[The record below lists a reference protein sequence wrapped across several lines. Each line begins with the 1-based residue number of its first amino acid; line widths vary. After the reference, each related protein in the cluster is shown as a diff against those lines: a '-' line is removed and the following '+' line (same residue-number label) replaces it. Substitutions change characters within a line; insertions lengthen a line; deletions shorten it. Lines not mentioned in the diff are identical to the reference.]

1 MKKIL
6 ACIFA
11 VSIISTAAFSKNF
24 FSQRYFEIKVGTDVD
39 FSNNLFT
46 ANELM
51 VKDLEIDL
59 RKLAQECPENGFNL
73 RAGASPNLGLNLNI
87 KSFHLGID
95 AGVDVYES
103 LTVGK
108 GLFDFLGYG
117 NTIGEESKFTLDNN
131 TEVFAYSQVDL
142 GLKIGKVRFNVK
154 PAVFLPLM
162 SIRGSGGTITVKN
175 DTDGN
180 MIASMDL
187 DMDVYSI
194 AEIEQTADGK
204 IVIDPEK
211 LQAAFTKGY
220 GFDIAGGLGIDVSD
234 SFIIG
239 ANCRI
244 PVLPGHLNY
253 KSNVKSGFD
262 FKMKVT
268 DYQNAEITKQDVAIT
283 STETYLAVHR
293 PLKASLYIDKNML
306 GTLFNLHAAGGVGIR
321 SPFSDQALVYPEY
334 YVGFTLNVFDIFRL
348 GVSTEYTDQ
357 VFIHQVGTT
366 VNIRLIQI
374 DLGLSSQSSDFKKSW
389 SVPGVGAYAY
399 VTVGF

>member
-46 ANELM
+46 ANELL
-51 VKDLEIDL
+51 VQDLEIDL
-59 RKLAQECPENGFNL
+59 KKLAQECPESGFNL
-73 RAGASPNLGLNLNI
+73 RAGANPNLGLNLNI
-87 KSFHLGID
+87 KNFHLGID

-154 PAVFLPLM
+154 PAVFLPLV

-194 AEIEQTADGK
+194 AEIQQTSDGK

-253 KSNVKSGFD
+253 KSNVKTGFD

-268 DYQNAEITKQDVAIT
+268 DYQNAETTKQDVTIT
-283 STETYLAVHR
+283 TTETNLAVHR
-293 PLKASLYIDKNML
+293 PLKASAYFDKNML
-306 GTLFNLHAAGGVGIR
+306 GTLFNLHAAGGIGIR
-321 SPFSDQALVYPEY
+321 SPFCDQAVIYPEY

>member
-59 RKLAQECPENGFNL
+59 RKLAQECPESGFNL
-73 RAGASPNLGLNLNI
+73 RAGASPNLALNLNI

-108 GLFDFLGYG
+108 SLFDFLGYG

-162 SIRGSGGTITVKN
+162 SIRESGGTITVKN

-194 AEIEQTADGK
+194 AEIQQTSYGK

-220 GFDIAGGLGIDVSD
+220 GFDIAGGLGVDVSD

-239 ANCRI
+239 ATCRI

-253 KSNVKSGFD
+253 KSNVKTGFD

-268 DYQNAEITKQDVAIT
+268 DYQNAETTKQDVTIT
-283 STETYLAVHR
+283 STETNLAVHR

-306 GTLFNLHAAGGVGIR
+306 GTLFNLHAAGGIGIR
-321 SPFSDQALVYPEY
+321 SPFCDQAIIYPEY

>member
-131 TEVFAYSQVDL
+131 AEVFAYSQVDL
-142 GLKIGKVRFNVK
+142 GFKIGKVRFNVK

-175 DTDGN
+175 DTEGN

-194 AEIEQTADGK
+194 AEIEQTSDGK

-211 LQAAFTKGY
+211 LEAAFTKGY

>member
-46 ANELM
+46 ANELL
-51 VKDLEIDL
+51 VQDLEIDL
-59 RKLAQECPENGFNL
+59 KKLAQECPESGFNL
-73 RAGASPNLGLNLNI
+73 RAGANPNLGLNLNI
-87 KSFHLGID
+87 KNFHLGID

-117 NTIGEESKFTLDNN
+117 NTIGEESKFTLNNN

-154 PAVFLPLM
+154 PAVFLPLV
-162 SIRGSGGTITVKN
+162 SIRESGGTITVKN

-194 AEIEQTADGK
+194 AEIQQTSDGK

-220 GFDIAGGLGIDVSD
+220 GFDIAGGLGVDVSD

-239 ANCRI
+239 ATCRI

-253 KSNVKSGFD
+253 KSNVKTGFD

-268 DYQNAEITKQDVAIT
+268 DYQNAETTKQDVTIT
-283 STETYLAVHR
+283 ST
-293 PLKASLYIDKNML
+293 KSCC
-306 GTLFNLHAAGGVGIR
+306 
-321 SPFSDQALVYPEY
+321 SP
-334 YVGFTLNVFDIFRL
+334 
-348 GVSTEYTDQ
+348 
-357 VFIHQVGTT
+357 
-366 VNIRLIQI
+366 
-374 DLGLSSQSSDFKKSW
+374 SS
-389 SVPGVGAYAY
+389 
-399 VTVGF
+399 